1 MSDTVTVT
9 LESDGDTD
17 ELTLPSALL
26 ERLRAEDEP
35 DATVVGDMAMLALA
49 QQAHG
54 LVHHSHGNVS
64 EELKAAE
71 KQTLDL
77 FEERFG
83 RSFAEMTGHSH

>member
-9 LESDGDTD
+9 LESDGETD

-54 LVHHSHGNVS
+54 LVHHGHGNVS

-71 KQTLDL
+71 TQTLEL